1 MRFAHIEVYAAAA
14 RARGMDFSA
23 YVNAVMA
30 EYHGL
35 VDADSSTAGGQLVL
49 SDTRSEDAA

>member
-1 MRFAHIEVYAAAA
+1 
-14 RARGMDFSA
+14 MDFSA